1 MSKKFHGIVYILNPF
16 MPIIVIGAAILL
28 LFVFWM
34 KIEPEITAF
43 TLSYQRVKNTIST
56 STAEVNNI
64 LNDAKKHLVETI
76 ESSGI
81 PELITAYRTAIR
93 SLEGLC
99 GPQTQN
105 AGYWPPASNDF
116 FYQTKDTVM
125 TAHMMM
131 AAYPLGRNS
140 MRQPGSSGRD
150 YFLHR
155 ETAAKPDFVRG
166 PLNYV
171 FLKLDSGKIK
181 QETKKLETGL
191 NEALK
196 KAGEDVEKAWEKAK
210 KDVGETGRQAVI
222 VFSRKIEKI
231 KREFSET
238 IASLS
243 KAAQQTAKKFGTQ
256 MDSMAQNSC
265 EFVTEPLV
273 SIIKPVLQL
282 SIRPFMHLD
291 NALEDLKK
299 LVALQAKI
307 KDILSESGKMY
318 DNLAQALNLFLAM
331 IKKMVYLLAILLIF
345 MTIHRITRRT
355 EEIKKGWQLL
365 NS

>member
-1 MSKKFHGIVYILNPF
+1 MSNQFRGIIYILNPF
-16 MPIIVIGAAILL
+16 MPIIVISIAILL
-28 LFVFWM
+28 LFLFWI

-43 TLSYQRVKNTIST
+43 THSYQMVKKTIST

-81 PELITAYRTAIR
+81 TELIAAYRTAIR
-93 SLEGLC
+93 GLEGLC

-105 AGYWPPASNDF
+105 AAYWPPASNDF
-116 FYQTKDTVM
+116 FYQTKDAVINTRM
-125 TAHMMM
+125 TMGAN
-131 AAYPLGRNS
+131 PLDRNS
-140 MRQPGSSGRD
+140 ISKSSLPGRD
-150 YFLHR
+150 YFLLR
-155 ETAAKPDFVRG
+155 ETVAKPDFVQR
-166 PLNYV
+166 PFNYV
-171 FLKLDSGKIK
+171 FLKLDGGKIK
-181 QETKKLETGL
+181 QEAKKLETGL
-191 NEALK
+191 NKALK
-196 KAGEDVEKAWEKAK
+196 KAGKDVENAWEKAK
-210 KDVGETGRQAVI
+210 KDVAETGSQAVI
-222 VFSRKIEKI
+222 IFSREIEKI
-231 KREFSET
+231 KTEFSEA
-238 IASLS
+238 IANLN
-243 KAAQQTAKKFGTQ
+243 KAAKQTAKKFGAQ

-265 EFVTEPLV
+265 EFVSGPLV
-273 SIIKPVLQL
+273 AIIKPVLQL
-282 SIRPFMHLD
+282 SIEPFMHLD

-318 DNLAQALNLFLAM
+318 NNLGQALNLFLAM

-345 MTIHRITRRT
+345 IAIHRITSKT